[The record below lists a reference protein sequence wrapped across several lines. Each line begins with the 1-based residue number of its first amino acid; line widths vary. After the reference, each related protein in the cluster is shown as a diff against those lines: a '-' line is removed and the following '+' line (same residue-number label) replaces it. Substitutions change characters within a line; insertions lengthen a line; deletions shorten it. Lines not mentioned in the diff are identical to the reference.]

1 MKNKYLILVLIL
13 ACSAPLLSW
22 KTLNEGNAFSSRF
35 FQDSNEH
42 NFYLFKSLAGFKIW
56 RGENNEGTIS
66 TFIKTVD
73 NEWVECNNGGL
84 YYYTEKSNKLS
95 ILVLQDK
102 NRAGVEIKLT
112 FDKCFYKDYN
122 TDWIYIYYGKW
133 VD

>member
-1 MKNKYLILVLIL
+1 MKNKYLIMVLFFVCAI
-13 ACSAPLLSW
+13 PLLSW
-22 KTLNEGNAFSSRF
+22 KTTNDINVVSSRCISDVKENSF
-35 FQDSNEH
+35 F
-42 NFYLFKSLAGFKIW
+42 LFKSLAGFKIW
-56 RGENNEGTIS
+56 RGENSQGTIS
-66 TFIKTVD
+66 TFIKTAD

-95 ILVLQDK
+95 ILILQDK